1 MKILAIGASSSSSS
15 INQQL
20 ANYAASLVNGAEVTS
35 FALNGLTLP
44 IYSDDEE
51 KENGTPA

>member
-15 INQQL
+15 TNQQL